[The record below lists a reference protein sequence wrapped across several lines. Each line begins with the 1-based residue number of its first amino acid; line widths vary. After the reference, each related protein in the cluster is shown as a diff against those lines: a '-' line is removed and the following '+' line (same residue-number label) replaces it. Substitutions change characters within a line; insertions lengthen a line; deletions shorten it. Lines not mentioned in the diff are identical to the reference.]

1 MWLNIYRLC
10 KYLLIIQLYWVLRC
24 CSNSFK
30 GRDAN
35 NIYLRSRDKLRPHS
49 TKVHSGNQWVY
60 WASLDQKWR
69 EVLSSLRPY
78 WQRTSPIKA
87 FQKTDSFSPNLSI
100 LYTLILPKNPS
111 AVKAEVH
118 RKHGSGWLD
127 TMRGMQTVNRCS
139 WDGLLQTGTAEC
151 PKMAVVWLRGYY
163 CTCVLDA
170 RRQRHTLRLSSCVLL
185 WQPLNCLVHLQQWLG
200 CQSVISCLLP
210 CEVIHSTSLPF

>member
-1 MWLNIYRLC
+1 MS
-10 KYLLIIQLYWVLRC
+10 LLGFPRPKV
-24 CSNSFK
+24 K
-30 GRDAN
+30 GGA
-35 NIYLRSRDKLRPHS
+35 Y
-49 TKVHSGNQWVY
+49 
-60 WASLDQKWR
+60 WR

-87 FQKTDSFSPNLSI
+87 FQKIDSLSPNLSI
-100 LYTLILPKNPS
+100 LYTLTLPKNPS

-118 RKHGSGWLD
+118 RKHGSEWLD
-127 TMRGMQTVNRCS
+127 TMRGCKQS
-139 WDGLLQTGTAEC
+139 TGAAGMVLCKQAQLNAPRWQLFGSE
-151 PKMAVVWLRGYY
+151 GYY

-170 RRQRHTLRLSSCVLL
+170 RRQRHILRLSSCVLL